1 MKGGSRGGCRHKH
14 NVPRIFTFKMGLRVL
29 RIFRARSTRDL
40 HDPKGPRHAP
50 LLLRLTLINRRNA
63 FHSTFHHQSVRAHIR
78 SLASPS
84 PAAFTL
90 HMYMCS
96 PITSHPGG

>member
-1 MKGGSRGGCRHKH
+1 MEGGSRWGCRHKH

-29 RIFRARSTRDL
+29 RIFRARETFMIRR
-40 HDPKGPRHAP
+40 GQGT
-50 LLLRLTLINRRNA
+50 LRSSLTLINRRNA

-90 HMYMCS
+90 HMCS